1 MHDGIVRNKWPIRIQ
16 RDVWD
21 SLAVL
26 EGFRTGSWVV
36 VEGLLD
42 FHGSSE
48 DSCRFSDLNG
58 GGGRG
63 GRWGLG
69 TLSELQGGSEGEKKE
84 SEGSIDV
91 DVYLEAS
98 ETWSTR

>member
-1 MHDGIVRNKWPIRIQ
+1 M
-16 RDVWD
+16 
-21 SLAVL
+21 
-26 EGFRTGSWVV
+26 
-36 VEGLLD
+36 
-42 FHGSSE
+42 
-48 DSCRFSDLNG
+48 G
-58 GGGRG
+58 GG

>member
-1 MHDGIVRNKWPIRIQ
+1 MESSVTSDQLEFNGMFGILWPFWKDSGRVLESLLKGCWIFMDPLRILI
-16 RDVWD
+16 D
-21 SLAVL
+21 SL
-26 EGFRTGSWVV
+26 TWM
-36 VEGLLD
+36 
-42 FHGSSE
+42 
-48 DSCRFSDLNG
+48 G
-58 GGGRG
+58 GG